1 MIPISPSWIVAG
13 VVVLAA
19 GGYVLH
25 CEHVKKNWAEA
36 AAIAQRQTAEN
47 AKQVLR
53 DVKSK
58 ERSDENYT
66 RNIARLRADVKRLR
80 DSSASI
86 LPAAPAS
93 APDPDRICFARPELD
108 AALRAYRAGV
118 LGLLE
123 EGAAAVG
130 GLDEAKAWARGRER

>member
-53 DVKSK
+53 DVKAK

-66 RNIARLRADVKRLR
+66 RNLARLRADLNRLR
-80 DSSASI
+80 DSRASL
-86 LPAAPAS
+86 LPSAPAG
-93 APDPDRICFARPELD
+93 AADPDRACFDRPQLD
-108 AALRAYRAGV
+108 AALRAYREGI
-118 LGLLE
+118 LGIIG
-123 EGAAAVG
+123 EGAAALE
-130 GLDEAKAWARGRER
+130 GLDEARVWAQEIR